1 MLYIIRFKFLTVAN
15 AAHQTCIC
23 IGTNERLSV
32 YFMDFETLGL
42 ARHIVKAVL
51 ELGFKNPTPIQA
63 EAVPAILEGHRDLVG
78 LAQTGTG
85 KTAAY
90 GLPLLQLIDFSK
102 SQVQGL
108 ILCPT
113 RELCVQISKD
123 LIRYSRYIKRAR
135 IVAVYGGAG
144 MEPQIQQI
152 KKGAQI
158 IAATP
163 GRLLDL
169 IRRGI
174 VNLKHID
181 YVVLDEADE
190 MLTMGFQDDLNAILS
205 KTPSEKR
212 TWLFSATMTEP
223 VARISRSYMSDP
235 LEITMGRRNSGA
247 GNISHYKYVVKE
259 KDRYPALKRIID
271 YHPNIFSLVFCRTRR
286 ETQAVAEKLIK
297 DGYNAESLHGDL
309 SQTQRDYVMRRFRE
323 KSLQLLVA
331 TDVAARG
338 LDVDDISHVIQY
350 NLPDEPGSYTHRSG
364 RTARAGKSGTSIVI
378 INTRENRKLNHL
390 EQVTGVRFQYEK
402 VPSGRAICEKQL
414 YGMVEKLVA
423 ADINHEE
430 IAAFLP
436 PVYDTLAT
444 LSKEKLIQ
452 HFVSI
457 EFNRFLNYYKDAGDI
472 NARTPQKKPAHNK
485 AVKGKRRPAGQKFRK
500 VFSDGRLNTQKLFLN
515 MGQLD
520 DIQEGAITRFV
531 CDRSGISSRQIGK
544 IEVMREYSFLE
555 VDADSADHVMKSMK
569 GATLDGK
576 RVSMGYAEKRPGK
589 SITSHKK
596 RESKKKWTAKNAK
609 TSNRARK
616 FPSSRNRTKVRANER
631 WGS

>member
-1 MLYIIRFKFLTVAN
+1 MQRTSGFQQTKGSALY
-15 AAHQTCIC
+15 
-23 IGTNERLSV
+23 
-32 YFMDFETLGL
+32 YMDFETLGL
-42 ARHIVKAVL
+42 EPHLIRAVQK
-51 ELGFKNPTPIQA
+51 LGFTEPTPIQGKA
-63 EAVPAILEGHRDLVG
+63 IPAIIEGHRDLVG

-90 GLPLLQLIDFSK
+90 GLPLLQLIDFSR

-123 LIRYSRYIKRAR
+123 LVRYSRYVKNAK
-135 IVAVYGGAG
+135 IVAIYGGAG
-144 MEPQIQQI
+144 MEPQIRKI
-152 KKGAQI
+152 KTGAQI

-169 IRRGI
+169 IHRGI

-190 MLTMGFQDDLNAILS
+190 MLTMGFLEDLDEILA

-212 TWLFSATMTEP
+212 TWLFSATMTAP
-223 VARISRSYMSDP
+223 VARISRNYMKDP
-235 LEITMGRRNSGA
+235 VEITIGRRNSGA
-247 GNISHYKYVVKE
+247 GNISHFKYVVME

-297 DGYNAESLHGDL
+297 DGYNAESLHGEL
-309 SQTQRDYVMRRFRE
+309 SQTQRDYVMGRFRE
-323 KSLQLLVA
+323 KSLQILVA

-350 NLPDEPGSYTHRSG
+350 NLPDEPGAYTHRSG
-364 RTARAGKSGTSIVI
+364 RTARAGKSGTSIVLT
-378 INTRENRKLNHL
+378 NTRENRKLAHV
-390 EQVTGVRFQYEK
+390 EQVTGVRFQHEK

-414 YGMVEKLVA
+414 YGMVERLVA
-423 ADINHEE
+423 ADVNHEE

-436 PVYDTLAT
+436 PVYDTLAA
-444 LSKEKLIQ
+444 LSKEELIQ

-457 EFNRFLNYYKDAGDI
+457 EFNRFLDYYKNSGDI
-472 NARTPQKKPAHNK
+472 NARPPQKKAPRG
-485 AVKGKRRPAGQKFRK
+485 KGKRPPVGKRSSKGFPENPAQIR
-500 VFSDGRLNTQKLFLN
+500 KLFLN
-515 MGQLD
+515 FGQLD
-520 DIQEGAITRFV
+520 DVQKGAITRLV
-531 CDRSGISSRQIGK
+531 CDKSGIRSSQIGK
-544 IEVMREYSFLE
+544 IEVMREFSFLE
-555 VDADSADHVMKSMK
+555 VDADSAAHVMKSMK
-569 GATLDGK
+569 GASLDGK
-576 RVSMGYAEKRPGK
+576 RVSMGFAEKK
-589 SITSHKK
+589 SEKSSRSGKK
-596 RESKKKWTAKNAK
+596 RGLRKKWTARNGK
-609 TSNRARK
+609 TSKGVPR
-616 FPSSRNRTKVRANER
+616 FPSSRNRTSAQANER

>member
-1 MLYIIRFKFLTVAN
+1 
-15 AAHQTCIC
+15 
-23 IGTNERLSV
+23 
-32 YFMDFETLGL
+32 MDFEGLGL
-42 ARHIVKAVL
+42 AQQSIKAIQ
-51 ELGFKNPTPIQA
+51 EMGFSVPTPIQEKA
-63 EAVPAILEGHRDLVG
+63 IPAIIEGHRDLVG

-102 SQVQGL
+102 SRVQGL
-108 ILCPT
+108 ILSPT

-123 LIRYSRYIKRAR
+123 LVRYSRYIKGAK
-135 IVAVYGGAG
+135 IVAIYGGAG
-144 MEPQIQQI
+144 IEPQIQQI

-158 IAATP
+158 IVATP

-169 IRRGI
+169 IHRGI
-174 VNLKHID
+174 VNLRRID

-190 MLTMGFQDDLNAILS
+190 MLTMGFLDDLNEILS

-223 VARISRSYMSDP
+223 VARISRSYMKDP
-235 LEITMGRRNSGA
+235 VEITIGRRNSGA
-247 GNISHYKYVVKE
+247 GNISHYKYVVME
-259 KDRYPALKRIID
+259 KNRYPALKRIID

-323 KSLQLLVA
+323 KSLQILVA

-364 RTARAGKSGTSIVI
+364 RTARAGKSGTSIVL
-378 INTRENRKLNHL
+378 INTRENRKLIHV
-390 EQVTGVRFQYEK
+390 EQATGVRFQYEK

-414 YGMVEKLVA
+414 YGMVERLVA
-423 ADINHEE
+423 TDINHEE
-430 IAAFLP
+430 IADFLP
-436 PVYDTLAT
+436 PVYETLST
-444 LSKEKLIQ
+444 LSKEELIQ

-457 EFNRFLNYYKDAGDI
+457 EFNRFLDYYKDSGDI
-472 NARTPQKKPAHNK
+472 NANTPQKKGTRKKGAT
-485 AVKGKRRPAGQKFRK
+485 GKRVSTERRLPKNSAENPAQIR
-500 VFSDGRLNTQKLFLN
+500 KLFLN

-520 DIQEGAITRFV
+520 DIQKGAITRLV
-531 CDRSGISSRQIGK
+531 CDKSGISSRQIGK
-544 IEVMREYSFLE
+544 IEVMREFSFLE
-555 VDADSADHVMKSMK
+555 VDAESADRVMKSMK

-576 RVSMGYAEKRPGK
+576 RVSMGYAEKKADK
-589 SITSHKK
+589 STRSGKK
-596 RESKKKWTAKNAK
+596 REPKKKWTGKNGK
-609 TSNRARK
+609 TSGKGRK
-616 FPSSRNRTKVRANER
+616 FPSSRNRTRVRANER

>member
-1 MLYIIRFKFLTVAN
+1 MI
-15 AAHQTCIC
+15 
-23 IGTNERLSV
+23 
-32 YFMDFETLGL
+32 MDFETLGL
-42 ARHIVKAVL
+42 APHIIRAVHDL
-51 ELGFKNPTPIQA
+51 EFESPTPIQEKA
-63 EAVPAILEGHRDLVG
+63 IPAILPGLRDLVG

-123 LIRYSRYIKRAR
+123 LIRYGRYIKNAK

-144 MEPQIQQI
+144 MEPQIRQI

-169 IRRGI
+169 IHRGI
-174 VNLKHID
+174 VNLHNID
-181 YVVLDEADE
+181 TVVLDEADE
-190 MLTMGFQDDLNAILS
+190 MLTMGFQEDLDEILAQ
-205 KTPSEKR
+205 TPPQKR
-212 TWLFSATMTEP
+212 SWLFSATMTAAVAGISKNYMKDP
-223 VARISRSYMSDP
+223 VEVTI
-235 LEITMGRRNSGA
+235 GRKNSGA
-247 GNISHYKYVVKE
+247 SNISHLKYVVLE

-286 ETQAVAEKLIK
+286 ETQTVAEKLIK

-323 KSLQLLVA
+323 KSLQILVA

-364 RTARAGKSGTSIVI
+364 RTARAGKSGTSIVL
-378 INTRENRKLNHL
+378 INTRENRKLSHV
-390 EQVTGVRFQYEK
+390 EQVTGVRFKHEQ

-414 YGMVEKLVA
+414 YGMVERLVA
-423 ADINHEE
+423 TDINHEE
-430 IAAFLP
+430 IADFLP
-436 PVYDTLAT
+436 PVYDTLAA
-444 LSKEKLIQ
+444 LSKEELIQ

-457 EFNRFLNYYKDAGDI
+457 EFNRFLDYYKDSSDI
-472 NARTPQKKPAHNK
+472 NARTPQKRGTQRGSMEKKDLP
-485 AVKGKRRPAGQKFRK
+485 KGSPRIYRK
-500 VFSDGRLNTQKLFLN
+500 SPW
-515 MGQLD
+515 
-520 DIQEGAITRFV
+520 
-531 CDRSGISSRQIGK
+531 RSESCSS
-544 IEVMREYSFLE
+544 
-555 VDADSADHVMKSMK
+555 
-569 GATLDGK
+569 T
-576 RVSMGYAEKRPGK
+576 
-589 SITSHKK
+589 
-596 RESKKKWTAKNAK
+596 
-609 TSNRARK
+609 
-616 FPSSRNRTKVRANER
+616 
-631 WGS
+631 WGSWTTFKKAPSRDWCATDPAFLPAKSEKSK

>member
-1 MLYIIRFKFLTVAN
+1 MGF
-15 AAHQTCIC
+15 
-23 IGTNERLSV
+23 
-32 YFMDFETLGL
+32 
-42 ARHIVKAVL
+42 AV
-51 ELGFKNPTPIQA
+51 PTPIQEKA
-63 EAVPAILEGHRDLVG
+63 IPAIIEGHRDLVG

-123 LIRYSRYIKRAR
+123 LIRYSRYIKEAK
-135 IVAVYGGAG
+135 IVAIYGGAG

-158 IAATP
+158 IVATP

-169 IRRGI
+169 IHRGI
-174 VNLKHID
+174 VNLKRID
-181 YVVLDEADE
+181 FVVLDEADE
-190 MLTMGFQDDLNAILS
+190 MLTMGFLDDLNEILS

-223 VARISRSYMSDP
+223 VARISRNYMKDP
-235 LEITMGRRNSGA
+235 VEITIGRRNSGA
-247 GNISHYKYVVKE
+247 GNISHLKYVVME
-259 KDRYPALKRIID
+259 KNRYPALKRIID
-271 YHPNIFSLVFCRTRR
+271 FHPNIFSLVFCRTRR

-323 KSLQLLVA
+323 KSLQILVA

-350 NLPDEPGSYTHRSG
+350 NLPDDPGSYTHRSG
-364 RTARAGKSGTSIVI
+364 RTARAGKSGTSIVL
-378 INTRENRKLNHL
+378 INTRENGKLTHV

-414 YGMVEKLVA
+414 YGMVERLVA
-423 ADINHEE
+423 TGVNHEE

-436 PVYDTLAT
+436 PVYDTLAA
-444 LSKEKLIQ
+444 LSKEELIQ

-457 EFNRFLNYYKDAGDI
+457 EFNRFLDYYKDSGDI
-472 NARTPQKKPAHNK
+472 NASTPQKRVIRKK
-485 AVKGKRRPAGQKFRK
+485 GSMGKRPSTGQRFPKDLSENPAQIR
-500 VFSDGRLNTQKLFLN
+500 KLFLN

-520 DIQEGAITRFV
+520 DIQKGAITRLV
-531 CDRSGISSRQIGK
+531 CDKSGISSRQIGK
-544 IEVMREYSFLE
+544 IEVMREFSFLE

-569 GATLDGK
+569 GVSMDGK
-576 RVSMGYAEKRPGK
+576 RVSMGYAEKKADK
-589 SITSHKK
+589 STRSGKK
-596 RESKKKWTAKNAK
+596 REQKKKWTAKSGK
-609 TSNRARK
+609 TSSKERK
-616 FPSSRNRTKVRANER
+616 FPSSRNRTKARANER

>member
-1 MLYIIRFKFLTVAN
+1 
-15 AAHQTCIC
+15 
-23 IGTNERLSV
+23 
-32 YFMDFETLGL
+32 MDFETLGL
-42 ARHIVKAVL
+42 EPHLIRAVNK
-51 ELGFKNPTPIQA
+51 LGFKEPTPIQEKA
-63 EAVPAILEGHRDLVG
+63 IPAIIEGHRDLVG

-90 GLPLLQLIDFSK
+90 GLPLLQLIDFSR

-123 LIRYSRYIKRAR
+123 LVRFSRYIKNAK
-135 IVAVYGGAG
+135 IVAIYGGAG
-144 MEPQIQQI
+144 MEPQIRQI

-169 IRRGI
+169 IKRGI
-174 VNLKHID
+174 VHLKHVD

-190 MLTMGFQDDLNAILS
+190 MLTMGFLEDLNEILA
-205 KTPSEKR
+205 KTPLEKR
-212 TWLFSATMTEP
+212 TWLFSATMTAP
-223 VARISRSYMSDP
+223 VARISQNYMKDQV
-235 LEITMGRRNSGA
+235 EITIGRKNSGA
-247 GNISHYKYVVKE
+247 GNISHFKYVVME

-297 DGYNAESLHGDL
+297 DGYNAESLHGEL

-323 KSLQLLVA
+323 KSLQILVA

-350 NLPDEPGSYTHRSG
+350 NLPDEPGAYTHRSG
-364 RTARAGKSGTSIVI
+364 RTARAGKSGTSIVLM
-378 INTRENRKLNHL
+378 NTRENRKLAYV
-390 EQVTGVRFQYEK
+390 EQVTGVRFQHEK

-414 YGMVEKLVA
+414 FGMVERLVA
-423 ADINHEE
+423 TDVNHEE

-436 PVYDTLAT
+436 PVYDTLAA
-444 LSKEKLIQ
+444 LSKEELIQ

-457 EFNRFLNYYKDAGDI
+457 EFNRFLDYYKDSGDI
-472 NARTPQKKPAHNK
+472 NARTPQKKAFQK
-485 AVKGKRRPAGQKFRK
+485 KGSKGKRAAVNKKASKGFSEKPAQIR
-500 VFSDGRLNTQKLFLN
+500 KLFLN

-520 DIQEGAITRFV
+520 DIQKGAITRLV
-531 CDRSGISSRQIGK
+531 CDRSGIRSNQIG
-544 IEVMREYSFLE
+544 
-555 VDADSADHVMKSMK
+555 
-569 GATLDGK
+569 
-576 RVSMGYAEKRPGK
+576 
-589 SITSHKK
+589 
-596 RESKKKWTAKNAK
+596 
-609 TSNRARK
+609 
-616 FPSSRNRTKVRANER
+616 
-631 WGS
+631 

>member
-1 MLYIIRFKFLTVAN
+1 
-15 AAHQTCIC
+15 
-23 IGTNERLSV
+23 
-32 YFMDFETLGL
+32 MDFETLGL
-42 ARHIVKAVL
+42 EQHLIRAVRN
-51 ELGFKNPTPIQA
+51 LGFSEPTPIQEKA
-63 EAVPAILEGHRDLVG
+63 IPAILSDHRDLVG

-90 GLPLLQLIDFSK
+90 GLPLLQLIDFSR

-123 LIRYSRYIKRAR
+123 LIRYSRYINNAK

-144 MEPQIQQI
+144 MEPQIRQI
-152 KKGAQI
+152 KNGAQI

-169 IRRGI
+169 IHRGI
-174 VNLKHID
+174 VNLKRID

-190 MLTMGFQDDLNAILS
+190 MLTMGFLEDLNEILS

-223 VARISRSYMSDP
+223 VARISKNYMKDQV
-235 LEITMGRRNSGA
+235 EITIGRKNSGA
-247 GNISHYKYVVKE
+247 GNISHYKYVVME

-297 DGYNAESLHGDL
+297 DGYNAESLHGEL

-323 KSLQLLVA
+323 KSLQILVA

-364 RTARAGKSGTSIVI
+364 RTARAGKSGTSIVL
-378 INTRENRKLNHL
+378 INTRENRKLAHV

-402 VPSGRAICEKQL
+402 VPSGRAVCEKQL
-414 YGMVEKLVA
+414 YGMVERLVA
-423 ADINHEE
+423 TDINHEE
-430 IAAFLP
+430 IDAFLP
-436 PVYDTLAT
+436 PVYDTLAD
-444 LSKEKLIQ
+444 LSKEELIQ

-457 EFNRFLNYYKDAGDI
+457 EFNRFLNYYKDSGDI
-472 NARTPQKKPAHNK
+472 NASSPQKKAPRK
-485 AVKGKRRPAGQKFRK
+485 KGSMGKRTPIGKNAPKDFPAQPAQVR
-500 VFSDGRLNTQKLFLN
+500 KLFLN

-520 DIQEGAITRFV
+520 DIQKGAITRLV
-531 CDRSGISSRQIGK
+531 CDKSGIRSNLIGK
-544 IEVMREYSFLE
+544 IEVMREFSFLE
-555 VDADSADHVMKSMK
+555 VDSDSADHVMKSMK
-569 GATLDGK
+569 GASLDGK
-576 RVSMGYAEKRPGK
+576 RVSMGYAEKKTGK
-589 SITSHKK
+589 SSRSGKK
-596 RESKKKWTAKNAK
+596 RGAKKQWTAKNAK
-609 TSNRARK
+609 ASNRGRK
-616 FPSSRNRTKVRANER
+616 FPSSQNRTSARANER

>member
-1 MLYIIRFKFLTVAN
+1 
-15 AAHQTCIC
+15 
-23 IGTNERLSV
+23 
-32 YFMDFETLGL
+32 MDFETLGL
-42 ARHIVKAVL
+42 EPHLIRAVQK
-51 ELGFKNPTPIQA
+51 LGFNEPTPIQEKA
-63 EAVPAILEGHRDLVG
+63 IPAIITGHRDLVG

-90 GLPLLQLIDFSK
+90 GLPLLQLIDFSR

-123 LIRYSRYIKRAR
+123 LIRYSRYIKNAK

-144 MEPQIQQI
+144 MEPQIRQI

-169 IRRGI
+169 IHRGI
-174 VNLKHID
+174 VNLKRID

-190 MLTMGFQDDLNAILS
+190 MLTMGFLEDLDEILA

-212 TWLFSATMTEP
+212 TWLFSATMTAP
-223 VARISRSYMSDP
+223 VARISQNYMKDQA
-235 LEITMGRRNSGA
+235 EITIGRKNSGA
-247 GNISHYKYVVKE
+247 GNISHFKYVVME

-271 YHPNIFSLVFCRTRR
+271 YHPNIFSLVFCRTRK

-297 DGYNAESLHGDL
+297 DGYNAESLHGEL
-309 SQTQRDYVMRRFRE
+309 SQTQRDYVMGRFRE
-323 KSLQLLVA
+323 KTLQILVA

-350 NLPDEPGSYTHRSG
+350 NLPDEPGAYTHRSG
-364 RTARAGKSGTSIVI
+364 RTARAGKSGTSIVL
-378 INTRENRKLNHL
+378 INTRENRKLSHV
-390 EQVTGVRFQYEK
+390 EQVTGVRFQHEK

-414 YGMVEKLVA
+414 YGMVERLVA
-423 ADINHEE
+423 TDVNHEE
-430 IAAFLP
+430 ISAFLP
-436 PVYDTLAT
+436 PVYDTLAA
-444 LSKEKLIQ
+444 LSKEELIQ

-457 EFNRFLNYYKDAGDI
+457 EFNRFLDYYKDSHDI
-472 NARTPQKKPAHNK
+472 NARTPQKKAFQK
-485 AVKGKRRPAGQKFRK
+485 KGSSGKRPAFGKKPPKGLPENPARI
-500 VFSDGRLNTQKLFLN
+500 RKLFLN

-520 DIQEGAITRFV
+520 DIQKGAITRLV
-531 CDRSGISSRQIGK
+531 CDKSGIRSNQIGK
-544 IEVMREYSFLE
+544 IEVMREFSFLE
-555 VDADSADHVMKSMK
+555 VDTDSAAHVMKSMK
-569 GATLDGK
+569 GASLDGK
-576 RVSMGYAEKRPGK
+576 RVSMGYAEKKAEK
-589 SITSHKK
+589 SSRSGKK
-596 RESKKKWTAKNAK
+596 RGSKKKWTAKNGK
-609 TSNRARK
+609 TSNRVPR
-616 FPSSRNRTKVRANER
+616 FPSSPNRTSARANER

>member
-1 MLYIIRFKFLTVAN
+1 MGF
-15 AAHQTCIC
+15 
-23 IGTNERLSV
+23 SV
-32 YFMDFETLGL
+32 
-42 ARHIVKAVL
+42 
-51 ELGFKNPTPIQA
+51 PTPIQEKA
-63 EAVPAILEGHRDLVG
+63 IPAIIEGHRDLVG

-123 LIRYSRYIKRAR
+123 LIRYSRYIKAAK
-135 IVAVYGGAG
+135 IVAIYGGAG
-144 MEPQIQQI
+144 IEPQIQQI

-158 IAATP
+158 IVATP

-169 IRRGI
+169 IHRGI
-174 VNLKHID
+174 VNLKRID

-190 MLTMGFQDDLNAILS
+190 MLTMGFLDDLNEILS
-205 KTPSEKR
+205 KTPPEKR

-223 VARISRSYMSDP
+223 VARISRNYMKDP
-235 LEITMGRRNSGA
+235 VEITIGRRNSGA
-247 GNISHYKYVVKE
+247 GNISHFKYVVME
-259 KDRYPALKRIID
+259 KNRYPALKRIID

-323 KSLQLLVA
+323 KSLQILVA

-364 RTARAGKSGTSIVI
+364 RTARAGKSGTSIVL
-378 INTRENRKLNHL
+378 INTRENRKLTHV
-390 EQVTGVRFQYEK
+390 EQATGVRFQYEK

-414 YGMVEKLVA
+414 YGMVERLVA
-423 ADINHEE
+423 TDINHEE
-430 IAAFLP
+430 ISDFLP
-436 PVYDTLAT
+436 PVYKTLST
-444 LSKEKLIQ
+444 LSKEELIQ

-457 EFNRFLNYYKDAGDI
+457 EFNRFLDYYKDSGDI
-472 NARTPQKKPAHNK
+472 NASTPQERVTRKKGAS
-485 AVKGKRRPAGQKFRK
+485 VKRASTEQRPPKDFVENPTPIR
-500 VFSDGRLNTQKLFLN
+500 KLFLN

-520 DIQEGAITRFV
+520 DIQKGAITRLV
-531 CDRSGISSRQIGK
+531 CDKSGISSRQIGK
-544 IEVMREYSFLE
+544 IEVMREFSFLE
-555 VDADSADHVMKSMK
+555 VDADSADRVMKSMK

-576 RVSMGYAEKRPGK
+576 RVSMGYAEKKADK
-589 SITSHKK
+589 SIKTGNK
-596 RESKKKWTAKNAK
+596 REQKKKWTAKSGK
-609 TSNRARK
+609 TSSKGRK
-616 FPSSRNRTKVRANER
+616 FPSSRNRTRVRANEQ

>member
-1 MLYIIRFKFLTVAN
+1 
-15 AAHQTCIC
+15 
-23 IGTNERLSV
+23 
-32 YFMDFETLGL
+32 MDFETLGL
-42 ARHIVKAVL
+42 EPHLVRAVQK
-51 ELGFKNPTPIQA
+51 LGFVEPTPIQKK
-63 EAVPAILEGHRDLVG
+63 AIPTIIEGDRDLVG

-123 LIRYSRYIKRAR
+123 LVRFSRYVKNAK

-144 MEPQIQQI
+144 MEPQIRQI

-169 IRRGI
+169 IKRGI
-174 VNLKHID
+174 VNLKHVD

-190 MLTMGFQDDLNAILS
+190 MLTMGFLEDLDQILS

-212 TWLFSATMTEP
+212 TWLFSATMTAP
-223 VARISRSYMSDP
+223 VARISKNYMKDYT
-235 LEITMGRRNSGA
+235 EITIGRKNSGA
-247 GNISHYKYVVKE
+247 GNISHFKYVVME

-297 DGYNAESLHGDL
+297 DGYNAESLHGEL

-323 KSLQLLVA
+323 KSLQILVA

-338 LDVDDISHVIQY
+338 LDVNDISHVIQY
-350 NLPDEPGSYTHRSG
+350 NLPDEPGAYTHRSG
-364 RTARAGKSGTSIVI
+364 RTARAGKSGTSIVL
-378 INTRENRKLNHL
+378 INTRENRKLSHV
-390 EQVTGVRFQYEK
+390 EQVTGVRFQHEK

-414 YGMVEKLVA
+414 YGMVERLVA
-423 ADINHEE
+423 TDVNHEE
-430 IAAFLP
+430 IGDFLP
-436 PVYDTLAT
+436 PVYNTLAE
-444 LSKEKLIQ
+444 LSKEELIQ

-457 EFNRFLNYYKDAGDI
+457 EFNRFLDYYKNAGDI
-472 NARTPQKKPAHNK
+472 NARTPQKRAFQKK
-485 AVKGKRRPAGQKFRK
+485 GSVGKKSTIGKRSPKGSPEKLIQI
-500 VFSDGRLNTQKLFLN
+500 QKLFLN
-515 MGQLD
+515 MGELD
-520 DIQEGAITRFV
+520 NIQKGAITRLV
-531 CDRSGISSRQIGK
+531 CDKSGIRSNQIGK
-544 IEVMREYSFLE
+544 IEVMREFSFLE
-555 VDADSADHVMKSMK
+555 VDAESAPLVMKSMK
-569 GATLDGK
+569 GASLDGK
-576 RVSMGYAEKRPGK
+576 RVSMGYAEKKAEK
-589 SITSHKK
+589 SSRSGKK
-596 RESKKKWTAKNAK
+596 RGTKKKWTARNAK
-609 TSNRARK
+609 TSSGGRK
-616 FPSSRNRTKVRANER
+616 FPSSRKRTSARANER

>member
-1 MLYIIRFKFLTVAN
+1 
-15 AAHQTCIC
+15 
-23 IGTNERLSV
+23 
-32 YFMDFETLGL
+32 MDFETLGL
-42 ARHIVKAVL
+42 EPHLVRAVQK
-51 ELGFKNPTPIQA
+51 LGFVEPTPIQKK
-63 EAVPAILEGHRDLVG
+63 AIPTIIEGDRDLVG

-90 GLPLLQLIDFSK
+90 GLPLLQLIDFSR

-123 LIRYSRYIKRAR
+123 LVRFSRYVKNAK

-144 MEPQIQQI
+144 MEPQIRQI

-169 IRRGI
+169 IKRGI
-174 VNLKHID
+174 VNLKNVD

-190 MLTMGFQDDLNAILS
+190 MLTMGFLEDLDEILS

-212 TWLFSATMTEP
+212 TWLFSATMTAP
-223 VARISRSYMSDP
+223 VARISKNYMKDYT
-235 LEITMGRRNSGA
+235 EITIGRKNSGA
-247 GNISHYKYVVKE
+247 GNISHYKYVVME

-297 DGYNAESLHGDL
+297 DGYNAESLHGEL

-323 KSLQLLVA
+323 KSLQILVA

-350 NLPDEPGSYTHRSG
+350 NLPDEPGAYTHRSG
-364 RTARAGKSGTSIVI
+364 RTARAGKSGTSIVL
-378 INTRENRKLNHL
+378 INTRENRKLSHV
-390 EQVTGVRFQYEK
+390 EQVTGVRFQHEK

-414 YGMVEKLVA
+414 YGMVERLVA
-423 ADINHEE
+423 TDVNHEE

-436 PVYDTLAT
+436 PVYHTLAG
-444 LSKEKLIQ
+444 LSKEELIQ

-457 EFNRFLNYYKDAGDI
+457 EFNRFLDYYKDAGDI
-472 NARTPQKKPAHNK
+472 NARTPQKRAFQKK
-485 AVKGKRRPAGQKFRK
+485 GSKGKRAAVNKNASNGFRGNPAQIR
-500 VFSDGRLNTQKLFLN
+500 KLFLN
-515 MGQLD
+515 MGELD
-520 DIQEGAITRFV
+520 NIQKGAITRLV
-531 CDRSGISSRQIGK
+531 CDRSGIRSNQIGK
-544 IEVMREYSFLE
+544 IEVMREFSFLE
-555 VDADSADHVMKSMK
+555 VDAESAPLVMKSMK
-569 GATLDGK
+569 GASLDGK
-576 RVSMGYAEKRPGK
+576 RVSMGYAEKKAEK
-589 SITSHKK
+589 SNRSGKK
-596 RESKKKWTAKNAK
+596 RGAKKKWTARKGK
-609 TSNRARK
+609 TSSGGRK
-616 FPSSRNRTKVRANER
+616 FPSSRKRTSARANER

>member
-1 MLYIIRFKFLTVAN
+1 
-15 AAHQTCIC
+15 
-23 IGTNERLSV
+23 
-32 YFMDFETLGL
+32 MDFETLGL
-42 ARHIVKAVL
+42 EQHLIRAVQK
-51 ELGFKNPTPIQA
+51 LGFSEPTPIQEKA
-63 EAVPAILEGHRDLVG
+63 IPAVLSGQRDLVG

-90 GLPLLQLIDFSK
+90 GLPLLQLIDFSRP
-102 SQVQGL
+102 QVQGL

-123 LIRYSRYIKRAR
+123 LVRYSRYVKNAK
-135 IVAVYGGAG
+135 IVAIYGGAG
-144 MEPQIQQI
+144 MEPQIRQI
-152 KKGAQI
+152 KSGAQI
-158 IAATP
+158 VAATP

-190 MLTMGFQDDLNAILS
+190 MLTMGFLDDLDEILS

-223 VARISRSYMSDP
+223 VARISRNYMKDQV
-235 LEITMGRRNSGA
+235 EITIGRKNSGA
-247 GNISHYKYVVKE
+247 GNISHLKYVVME

-286 ETQAVAEKLIK
+286 ETQTVAEKLIK

-323 KSLQLLVA
+323 KSLQILVA

-364 RTARAGKSGTSIVI
+364 RTARAGKSGISIVL
-378 INTRENRKLNHL
+378 INTRENRKLAHV
-390 EQVTGVRFQYEK
+390 EQATDVRFQYEK

-414 YGMVEKLVA
+414 YGMVERLVA
-423 ADINHEE
+423 TDINHAE
-430 IAAFLP
+430 IDAFLP
-436 PVYDTLAT
+436 PVYNTLAT
-444 LSKEKLIQ
+444 LSKEELIQ

-457 EFNRFLNYYKDAGDI
+457 EFNRFLDYYKNSGDI
-472 NARTPQKKPAHNK
+472 NARAPQKRASQKKGSMGKNTPMGKK
-485 AVKGKRRPAGQKFRK
+485 APKYSPEEP
-500 VFSDGRLNTQKLFLN
+500 TQIRKLFLN

-520 DIQEGAITRFV
+520 DVQKGAITRLV
-531 CDRSGISSRQIGK
+531 CDKSGIQSHQIGK
-544 IEVMREYSFLE
+544 IEVMREFSFLE
-555 VDADSADHVMKSMK
+555 VEADWAAHVMKSMK
-569 GATLDGK
+569 GASLDGK
-576 RVSMGYAEKRPGK
+576 RVSMGYAEKKTEK
-589 SITSHKK
+589 SSRSGKK
-596 RESKKKWTAKNAK
+596 REPKKKWTAGHGK
-609 TSNRARK
+609 TSSRGRK
-616 FPSSRNRTKVRANER
+616 FPSSQNRTSARANER
-631 WGS
+631 WAS

>member
-1 MLYIIRFKFLTVAN
+1 
-15 AAHQTCIC
+15 
-23 IGTNERLSV
+23 
-32 YFMDFETLGL
+32 MDFEALGL
-42 ARHIVKAVL
+42 AQHIVKAVL
-51 ELGFKNPTPIQA
+51 DLGFRRPTPIQ
-63 EAVPAILEGHRDLVG
+63 EKAVPAIIEGQRDLVG

-90 GLPLLQLIDFSK
+90 GLPLLQLIDFSRP
-102 SQVQGL
+102 QVQGL

-123 LIRYSRYIKRAR
+123 LIRYSRYVKGVK

-152 KKGAQI
+152 KRGAQI

-169 IRRGI
+169 IHRGI
-174 VNLKHID
+174 VNLASIN

-190 MLTMGFQDDLNAILS
+190 MLTMGFLDDLNEILS

-223 VARISRSYMSDP
+223 VARISRNYMKDP
-235 LEITMGRRNSGA
+235 LEITIGQKNSGA
-247 GNISHYKYVVKE
+247 ANISHLKYVVLE

-323 KSLQLLVA
+323 KSLQILVA

-364 RTARAGKSGTSIVI
+364 RTARAGKSGTSIVL
-378 INTRENRKLNHL
+378 INTRENRKLTHV

-414 YGMVEKLVA
+414 YGMVERLVA
-423 ADINHEE
+423 TDINHED

-436 PVYDTLAT
+436 PVYDTLAA
-444 LSKEKLIQ
+444 LSKEELIQ

-457 EFNRFLNYYKDAGDI
+457 EFNRFLDYYKDSGDI
-472 NARTPQKKPAHNK
+472 NARTPQKRATHKKGSTGKKPAS
-485 AVKGKRRPAGQKFRK
+485 GQKFTEELPENR
-500 VFSDGRLNTQKLFLN
+500 FHTQKLFLN

-520 DIQEGAITRFV
+520 DIQKGAITRFV

-544 IEVMREYSFLE
+544 IEVMREFSFIE

-569 GATLDGK
+569 GASLDGK
-576 RVSMGYAEKRPGK
+576 RVSMGYAEKRAEKPKRSG
-589 SITSHKK
+589 KK
-596 RESKKKWTAKNAK
+596 REFKKKWTAKGGK
-609 TSNRARK
+609 TSSKGRK
-616 FPSSRNRTKVRANER
+616 FPSSRSRTKARANER

>member
-1 MLYIIRFKFLTVAN
+1 MLY
-15 AAHQTCIC
+15 
-23 IGTNERLSV
+23 
-32 YFMDFETLGL
+32 YMDFETLGL
-42 ARHIVKAVL
+42 EPHLIRAVNK
-51 ELGFKNPTPIQA
+51 LGFKEPTPIQEKA
-63 EAVPAILEGHRDLVG
+63 IPAIIEGHRDLVG

-123 LIRYSRYIKRAR
+123 LVRYSRYVQNAK
-135 IVAVYGGAG
+135 IVAIYGGAG
-144 MEPQIQQI
+144 MEPQIRQI
-152 KKGAQI
+152 KNGAQI

-169 IRRGI
+169 IKRGI
-174 VNLKHID
+174 VNLKRID

-190 MLTMGFQDDLNAILS
+190 MLTMGFLEDLDEILA

-212 TWLFSATMTEP
+212 TWLFSATMTAP
-223 VARISRSYMSDP
+223 VARISRNYMLDP
-235 LEITMGRRNSGA
+235 VEITIGRKNSGA
-247 GNISHYKYVVKE
+247 GNISHYKYVVME
-259 KDRYPALKRIID
+259 KNRYPALKRIID

-297 DGYNAESLHGDL
+297 DGYNAESLHGEL
-309 SQTQRDYVMRRFRE
+309 SQTQRDYVMGRFRE
-323 KSLQLLVA
+323 KSLQILVA

-350 NLPDEPGSYTHRSG
+350 NLPDEPGAYTHRSG
-364 RTARAGKSGTSIVI
+364 RTARAGKSGTSIVLM
-378 INTRENRKLNHL
+378 NTRENRKLAHV

-414 YGMVEKLVA
+414 YGMVERLVA
-423 ADINHEE
+423 TDVNHEE
-430 IAAFLP
+430 ISAFLP
-436 PVYDTLAT
+436 PVYDTLAA
-444 LSKEKLIQ
+444 LSKEELIQ

-457 EFNRFLNYYKDAGDI
+457 EFNRFLDYYKNSGDI
-472 NARTPQKKPAHNK
+472 NARPPQKRAPRE
-485 AVKGKRRPAGQKFRK
+485 KGKRPPIGKRSSKGFSEKPAQIR
-500 VFSDGRLNTQKLFLN
+500 KLFLN
-515 MGQLD
+515 FGQLD
-520 DIQEGAITRFV
+520 DVQKGAITRLV
-531 CDRSGISSRQIGK
+531 CDKSGIRSNRIGK
-544 IEVMREYSFLE
+544 IEVMREFSFLE
-555 VDADSADHVMKSMK
+555 VDADAAAHVMKSMK

-576 RVSMGYAEKRPGK
+576 RVSMGYAEKK
-589 SITSHKK
+589 SEKSSRSGKK
-596 RESKKKWTAKNAK
+596 RGSKKKWTARNGK
-609 TSNRARK
+609 TSNGGHR
-616 FPSSRNRTKVRANER
+616 FPSSRNRTSARANER